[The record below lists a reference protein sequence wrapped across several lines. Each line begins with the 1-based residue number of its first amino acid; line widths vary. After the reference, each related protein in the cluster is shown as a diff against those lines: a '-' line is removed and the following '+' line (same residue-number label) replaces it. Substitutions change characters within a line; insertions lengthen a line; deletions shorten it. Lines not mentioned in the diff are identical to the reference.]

1 LPKCGC
7 RPCTKAWKSE
17 AGSGGTTIFK
27 LWKPQADKAGLPP
40 GTAIHIGEIKTDRV
54 RISVID
60 YNQEQVESR
69 VVEEVG
75 ECRLLAARRE
85 TVTWINVDGLHQVDI
100 LEKVGQCFQLH
111 PLTIED
117 ILNTNQ
123 RPKLDI
129 FDDYIYLVVRMPWL
143 DQEEG
148 GIGFEQVSFIVSGT
162 QLITFQEREGDTF
175 DAVRTR
181 ITKGMGRIRKM
192 GTDYLLYAL
201 VDSVVDNYF
210 IQLERIG
217 EEIEDLELELVEKP
231 GPATMQKIN
240 YLKREMVMM
249 RKSVWPLREVISG
262 LQREDVPFIGDSIRF
277 FLKDLYD
284 HTIQVIDT
292 VETFRDVIS
301 GMLDIYLSSISN
313 RMNEI
318 MKVLTIFA
326 ALFIPLTFIAGLY
339 GMNFNPAASP
349 FNMPELSWYYG
360 YPMALGMMVAVA
372 VGMLYFFKRKG
383 WF

>member
-1 LPKCGC
+1 M
-7 RPCTKAWKSE
+7 
-17 AGSGGTTIFK
+17 FK
-27 LWKPQADKAGLPP
+27 LWHPQADKAGLPP
-40 GTAIHIGEIKTDRV
+40 GTAIHIGEIKTDQV

-69 VVEEVG
+69 VVEHVG
-75 ECRLLAARRE
+75 ECRLLSARRE
-85 TVTWINVDGLHQVDI
+85 TVTWVNVDGLHQVDI
-100 LEKVGQCFQLH
+100 LEKIGQCFQLH

-129 FDDYIYLVVRMPWL
+129 FDDYIYLVIRMPWL
-143 DQEEG
+143 DQEQG

-210 IQLERIG
+210 VQLERIG
-217 EEIEDLELELVEKP
+217 EDIEDLELELVENP

-249 RKSVWPLREVISG
+249 RKSVWPLREVISS
-262 LQREDVPFIGDSIRF
+262 LQREDVPFVGDSIRF

-349 FNMPELSWYYG
+349 YNMPELGWYYG
-360 YPMALGMMVAVA
+360 YPMALGIMAVVA
-372 VGMLYFFKRKG
+372 VGMLYLFKRKG

>member
-1 LPKCGC
+1 ML
-7 RPCTKAWKSE
+7 
-17 AGSGGTTIFK
+17 K
-27 LWKPQADKAGLPP
+27 LWQPQADKAGLPP
-40 GTAIHIGEIKTDRV
+40 GTAIHIGEILTDQV

-60 YNQEQVESR
+60 YNQEQVMSR
-69 VVEEVG
+69 EVAEVG
-75 ECRLLAARRE
+75 ECRLLAASPE
-85 TVTWINVDGLHQVDI
+85 TVTWINVDGLHQVDV

-111 PLTIED
+111 PLTVED

-129 FDDYIYLVVRMPWL
+129 YDDYVYLVLRMPWL
-143 DQEEG
+143 DQDRS
-148 GIGFEQVSFIVSGT
+148 GISFEQVSFVVSGT
-162 QLITFQEREGDTF
+162 QLITFQERAGDTF
-175 DAVRTR
+175 DPVRTR

-210 IQLERIG
+210 ILLEKIG
-217 EEIEDLELELVEKP
+217 EEIEELELELVENP
-231 GPATMQKIN
+231 GPATMRKIN
-240 YLKREMVMM
+240 FLKREMMMM

-262 LQREDVPFIGDSIRF
+262 LQREDVPFVGDSIRF

-349 FNMPELSWYYG
+349 FNMPELNWYFG
-360 YPMALGMMVAVA
+360 YPLALGLMAAMAG
-372 VGMLYFFKRKG
+372 GMLYFFKRKG

>member
-1 LPKCGC
+1 M
-7 RPCTKAWKSE
+7 
-17 AGSGGTTIFK
+17 FK
-27 LWKPQADKAGLPP
+27 LWQPQADKAGLPP
-40 GTAIHIGEIKTDRV
+40 GTAIHIGEIKTDKV

-69 VVEEVG
+69 TVEEVG
-75 ECRLLAARRE
+75 ECRLLAGRRE
-85 TVTWINVDGLHQVDI
+85 TVTWINVNGLHQVDI

-111 PLTIED
+111 SLTIED

-143 DQEEG
+143 DQEQG

-175 DAVRTR
+175 DAVRNR

-217 EEIEDLELELVEKP
+217 EEIEDLELELVESP
-231 GPATMQKIN
+231 GPTTMRKIN

-262 LQREDVPFIGDSIRF
+262 LQREDVPFIGESIRF

-349 FNMPELSWYYG
+349 YNMPELSWYYG

>member
-1 LPKCGC
+1 ML
-7 RPCTKAWKSE
+7 RNRYSQ
-17 AGSGGTTIFK
+17 AG
-27 LWKPQADKAGLPP
+27 KAGLPP
-40 GTAIHIGEIKTDRV
+40 GTAIHIGEVKTDLV
-54 RISVID
+54 RIGIID
-60 YNQEQVESR
+60 YNQERVESR
-69 VVEEVG
+69 QVEDAR
-75 ECRLLAARRE
+75 ECLLPAARPD
-85 TVTWINVDGLHQVDI
+85 TVTWINVDGLHQVDV
-100 LEKVGQCFQLH
+100 LEKVGECFQLH
-111 PLTIED
+111 PLTVED

-129 FDDYIYLVVRMPWL
+129 YDDYIYLVVRMPRL
-143 DQEEG
+143 DREQGE
-148 GIGFEQVSFIVSGT
+148 IGFEQVSFIVYGT
-162 QLITFQEREGDTF
+162 QLITFQERAGDTF
-175 DAVRTR
+175 DPVRNR
-181 ITKGMGRIRKM
+181 IVNGVGRIRKM

-210 IQLERIG
+210 VQLESIG
-217 EEIEDLELELVEKP
+217 EEIENLEVELVENP
-231 GPATMQKIN
+231 GPATMRKIN
-240 YLKREMVMM
+240 YLKRQMVMM

-262 LQREDVPFIGDSIRF
+262 LQREDVPFIGESIRF

-292 VETFRDVIS
+292 VETFRDMIS

-349 FNMPELSWYYG
+349 YNMPELNWYFG
-360 YPMALGMMVAVA
+360 YPLALGLMVLVA
-372 VGMLYFFKRKG
+372 GGMLYLFKRKG